1 MSDAA
6 PLVLSPLQSRGR
18 KQMDE
23 DDRRA
28 SHPNV
33 VYADKMS
40 RAIARFFHQQ
50 ISNSSGW
57 F

>member
-1 MSDAA
+1 
-6 PLVLSPLQSRGR
+6 
-18 KQMDE
+18 MDE